1 MVHLSARRWPLRPV
15 SKRKTLMRLFILWVG
30 VPAAAVAGGIA
41 WAWLLDAI
49 GPTYVWSIG
58 VILIGAYYWC
68 RARTQSDRTT
78 TLTVTASVLGIL
90 LAAAILN
97 AVG

>member
-1 MVHLSARRWPLRPV
+1 MRR
-15 SKRKTLMRLFILWVG
+15 FILWVV
-30 VPAAAVAGGIA
+30 VPAAAVTGGIA
-41 WAWLLDAI
+41 WAWLLSAI

-68 RARTQSDRTT
+68 QARTQSDRTA
-78 TLTVTASVLGIL
+78 TLFITASILGIL
-90 LAAAILN
+90 LAAGILN

>member
-1 MVHLSARRWPLRPV
+1 MRP
-15 SKRKTLMRLFILWVG
+15 FILWVG

-41 WAWLLDAI
+41 WAWLLGVI
-49 GPTYVWSIG
+49 GPTYLWSIG
-58 VILIGAYYWC
+58 VILIGAYYWY